1 VDLRERPTSTSPVS
15 RRHPWEI
22 ARATFLL
29 DALVRSGALGTPG
42 GVAQILDV
50 GSGDAYVARQLLAR
64 AAVAITCWDRH
75 FSDADLRVLADTPGL
90 TPVREVPDGR
100 FDAALLLDVIEHV
113 DDDVGFLR
121 DVVARLR
128 PGGVV
133 LVSVPAWPALFSAHD
148 VALHHHRRY
157 TPDACRATLQRA
169 GLDVVTSG
177 GFFHA
182 LLAPRGV
189 AVMREK
195 LLGRRAPHD
204 AGLGRWSHGPLVTDV
219 VVRVLRAEQRLSDAW
234 ARRGVDVP
242 GLSFFAVCRVP
253 AGGTG

>member
-22 ARATFLL
+22 ARAGFLL
-29 DALVRSGALGTPG
+29 DVLARSGVLGAPG
-42 GVAQILDV
+42 DVPQVLDV
-50 GSGDAYVARQLLAR
+50 GSGDAYVATELLAR
-64 AAVAITCWDRH
+64 AAVAVTCWDRH
-75 FSDADLRVLADTPGL
+75 FSDDDLRLLAATPGL
-90 TPVREVPDGR
+90 TPVREAPAGR

-113 DDDVGFLR
+113 DDDVGFVR

-148 VALHHHRRY
+148 VALCHHRRY
-157 TPDACRATLQRA
+157 TPDACRATLLRA

-182 LLAPRGV
+182 LLAPRGA
-189 AVMREK
+189 AVVREK
-195 LLGRRAPHD
+195 LLGRRAPRD
-204 AGLGRWSHGPLVTDV
+204 AGLGRWPHGRLVTAA
-219 VVRVLRAEQRLSDAW
+219 VVRVLRAEQRLSEAW

-242 GLSFFAVCRVP
+242 GLSFFALCRVP
-253 AGGTG
+253 VGGPA